1 MTNSKNSTN
10 NSSKS
15 DELYAIAE
23 TSGQQFWFE
32 VNRYYDIDRLNAKEK
47 DKITLEKVLLLK
59 DNDSITIGKP
69 YVKDAKIE
77 LEVVSHKR
85 DKKILVY
92 KMRPK
97 KKTRRKM
104 GHRQELTRV
113 MVKSIKIGK
122 SVPKSSSKKEE
133 TVKKETKPKSEKS
146 TNLTILMAH
155 KKGTGSTRNGR
166 DSNSKRLGVK
176 AYGGEKVT
184 AGSIL
189 IRQRGTSFLPGIN
202 VGKGKDDTLFALKE
216 GTVSFESIKRNLR
229 NRKRV
234 NIVI

>member
-1 MTNSKNSTN
+1 MTNSKNPSK
-10 NSSKS
+10 NSFENK
-15 DELYAIAE
+15 ELYSIAE

-59 DNDSITIGKP
+59 DKNSITIGKP

-85 DKKILVY
+85 DKKIIVY

-113 MVKSIKIGK
+113 MVKSITLGK
-122 SVPKSSSKKEE
+122 SAPKSSSKKE

-146 TNLTILMAH
+146 T
-155 KKGTGSTRNGR
+155 K
-166 DSNSKRLGVK
+166 
-176 AYGGEKVT
+176 
-184 AGSIL
+184 
-189 IRQRGTSFLPGIN
+189 
-202 VGKGKDDTLFALKE
+202 
-216 GTVSFESIKRNLR
+216 
-229 NRKRV
+229 
-234 NIVI
+234 

>member
-10 NSSKS
+10 NSNN
-15 DELYAIAE
+15 ELYAIAE

-47 DKITLEKVLLLK
+47 EKITLEKVLLLK
-59 DNDSITIGKP
+59 DKDSITIGKP
-69 YVKDAKIE
+69 YIKDAKIE

-113 MVKSIKIGK
+113 MVRSISVGK
-122 SVPKSSSKKEE
+122 NSTKSSTKKEA
-133 TVKKETKPKSEKS
+133 VKKETKPKSEKS
-146 TNLTILMAH
+146 TN
-155 KKGTGSTRNGR
+155 
-166 DSNSKRLGVK
+166 
-176 AYGGEKVT
+176 
-184 AGSIL
+184 
-189 IRQRGTSFLPGIN
+189 
-202 VGKGKDDTLFALKE
+202 
-216 GTVSFESIKRNLR
+216 
-229 NRKRV
+229 
-234 NIVI
+234 

>member
-1 MTNSKNSTN
+1 MTNSKKSSN

-15 DELYAIAE
+15 NELYAIAE

-32 VNRYYDIDRLNAKEK
+32 VNRYYDIDRLKAKEK

-59 DNDSITIGKP
+59 DKNTITIGKP
-69 YVKDAKIE
+69 YIKNAKIE

-113 MVKSIKIGK
+113 MVKSITSG
-122 SVPKSSSKKEE
+122 SSAPKTSSKKAS
-133 TVKKETKPKSEKS
+133 VKKETKPKTQNS
-146 TNLTILMAH
+146 T
-155 KKGTGSTRNGR
+155 S
-166 DSNSKRLGVK
+166 
-176 AYGGEKVT
+176 
-184 AGSIL
+184 
-189 IRQRGTSFLPGIN
+189 
-202 VGKGKDDTLFALKE
+202 
-216 GTVSFESIKRNLR
+216 
-229 NRKRV
+229 
-234 NIVI
+234 

>member
-1 MTNSKNSTN
+1 MTNSKNSSN
-10 NSSKS
+10 KS
-15 DELYAIAE
+15 IKDNELYAIAE

-47 DKITLEKVLLLK
+47 DKITLEKVLVLK
-59 DNDSITIGKP
+59 DKETITIGKP
-69 YVKDAKIE
+69 YVKDARIE

-122 SVPKSSSKKEE
+122 GAPKFSTKKEE
-133 TVKKETKPKSEKS
+133 IVKKETKPKSEKS
-146 TNLTILMAH
+146 TN
-155 KKGTGSTRNGR
+155 
-166 DSNSKRLGVK
+166 
-176 AYGGEKVT
+176 
-184 AGSIL
+184 
-189 IRQRGTSFLPGIN
+189 
-202 VGKGKDDTLFALKE
+202 
-216 GTVSFESIKRNLR
+216 
-229 NRKRV
+229 
-234 NIVI
+234 

>member
-1 MTNSKNSTN
+1 MTNSKNSSN
-10 NSSKS
+10 NSSES
-15 DELYAIAE
+15 NELYAIAE

-32 VNRYYDIDRLNAKEK
+32 VDRYYDIDRLNAKEK
-47 DKITLEKVLLLK
+47 DKITLEKVLVLK
-59 DNDSITIGKP
+59 DNESITIGKP

-122 SVPKSSSKKEE
+122 SVPKSSSKNEE

-146 TNLTILMAH
+146 TN
-155 KKGTGSTRNGR
+155 
-166 DSNSKRLGVK
+166 
-176 AYGGEKVT
+176 
-184 AGSIL
+184 
-189 IRQRGTSFLPGIN
+189 
-202 VGKGKDDTLFALKE
+202 
-216 GTVSFESIKRNLR
+216 
-229 NRKRV
+229 
-234 NIVI
+234 

>member
-1 MTNSKNSTN
+1 MTNSKTSSS

-15 DELYAIAE
+15 NELYAIAE

-32 VNRYYDIDRLNAKEK
+32 VNRYYDVDRLNAKEK

-59 DNDSITIGKP
+59 DKDSITIGKP
-69 YVKDAKIE
+69 YIKNAKIE

-113 MVKSIKIGK
+113 MVKSISTGK
-122 SVPKSSSKKEE
+122 SAPKSSSKKE
-133 TVKKETKPKSEKS
+133 TVKKESKPKSAKS
-146 TNLTILMAH
+146 TN
-155 KKGTGSTRNGR
+155 
-166 DSNSKRLGVK
+166 
-176 AYGGEKVT
+176 
-184 AGSIL
+184 
-189 IRQRGTSFLPGIN
+189 
-202 VGKGKDDTLFALKE
+202 
-216 GTVSFESIKRNLR
+216 
-229 NRKRV
+229 
-234 NIVI
+234 

>member
-1 MTNSKNSTN
+1 MTTSKNSSNNSKN
-10 NSSKS
+10 

-32 VNRYYDIDRLNAKEK
+32 VNIYYDIDRLNAKEK

-59 DNDSITIGKP
+59 NKNSITIGKP

-113 MVKSIKIGK
+113 MVKSIEIGK
-122 SVPKSSSKKEE
+122 SAPKSSSKKE
-133 TVKKETKPKSEKS
+133 TTKKVTKPKSEKS
-146 TNLTILMAH
+146 T
-155 KKGTGSTRNGR
+155 S
-166 DSNSKRLGVK
+166 
-176 AYGGEKVT
+176 
-184 AGSIL
+184 
-189 IRQRGTSFLPGIN
+189 
-202 VGKGKDDTLFALKE
+202 
-216 GTVSFESIKRNLR
+216 
-229 NRKRV
+229 
-234 NIVI
+234 

>member
-1 MTNSKNSTN
+1 MTNSKTSSSNSHKVN
-10 NSSKS
+10 
-15 DELYAIAE
+15 ELYAIAE

-59 DNDSITIGKP
+59 DKDSITIGKP
-69 YVKDAKIE
+69 YIKDAKIE

-113 MVKSIKIGK
+113 MVKSISVGK
-122 SVPKSSSKKEE
+122 SAPKSSSKKE
-133 TVKKETKPKSEKS
+133 TSKKVTKPKSEKS
-146 TNLTILMAH
+146 TN
-155 KKGTGSTRNGR
+155 
-166 DSNSKRLGVK
+166 
-176 AYGGEKVT
+176 
-184 AGSIL
+184 
-189 IRQRGTSFLPGIN
+189 
-202 VGKGKDDTLFALKE
+202 
-216 GTVSFESIKRNLR
+216 
-229 NRKRV
+229 
-234 NIVI
+234 

>member
-1 MTNSKNSTN
+1 MTNSKNTSD

-15 DELYAIAE
+15 SELFAIAE
-23 TSGQQFWFE
+23 TSGQQFWLE

-47 DKITLEKVLLLK
+47 EKITLEKVLLLK
-59 DNDSITIGKP
+59 DNDSITVGKP

-85 DKKILVY
+85 DKKIIVY

-113 MVKSIKIGK
+113 MVKSISIGK
-122 SVPKSSSKKEE
+122 GTPKSSSKKE

-146 TNLTILMAH
+146 KN
-155 KKGTGSTRNGR
+155 
-166 DSNSKRLGVK
+166 
-176 AYGGEKVT
+176 
-184 AGSIL
+184 
-189 IRQRGTSFLPGIN
+189 
-202 VGKGKDDTLFALKE
+202 
-216 GTVSFESIKRNLR
+216 
-229 NRKRV
+229 
-234 NIVI
+234 

>member
-1 MTNSKNSTN
+1 MANSKNPSN
-10 NSSKS
+10 NSTKTN
-15 DELYAIAE
+15 ELYAIAE

-59 DNDSITIGKP
+59 DKNSVTIGTP
-69 YVKDAKIE
+69 YIKDAKIE

-113 MVKSIKIGK
+113 MVKSISLGK
-122 SVPKSSSKKEE
+122 SDPKSPPKKDSI
-133 TVKKETKPKSEKS
+133 KKETNPKSEKT
-146 TNLTILMAH
+146 TN
-155 KKGTGSTRNGR
+155 
-166 DSNSKRLGVK
+166 
-176 AYGGEKVT
+176 
-184 AGSIL
+184 
-189 IRQRGTSFLPGIN
+189 
-202 VGKGKDDTLFALKE
+202 
-216 GTVSFESIKRNLR
+216 
-229 NRKRV
+229 
-234 NIVI
+234 